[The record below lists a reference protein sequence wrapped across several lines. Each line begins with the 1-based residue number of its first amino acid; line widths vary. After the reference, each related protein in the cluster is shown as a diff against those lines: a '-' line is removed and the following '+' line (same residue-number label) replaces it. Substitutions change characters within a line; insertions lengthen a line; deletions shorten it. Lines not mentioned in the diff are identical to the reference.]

1 MQTEVLFTVGI
12 VVVALVLVLCVVL
25 STWKKVPSD
34 KAAIVTGLGR
44 AKVITGGGMVVIPI
58 LQRIDYITLENISFD
73 VNMQGTLTADA
84 VPIEANGTVVVKIK
98 NDETMIRSAVEQFN
112 CGRTEETKLHIMETA
127 RDVCEGRL
135 REIIADMTAEQL
147 FKDRKTFS
155 ERVKEVAEDQ
165 LSELGLELKSFTIK
179 GIGDQNGYFEALSK
193 PQIAAVKRDAEI
205 AQAEAF
211 KESMIRTSE
220 AKRAGEQAR
229 LEAEARMA
237 ESRKEADIKKLNYER
252 ERQTTQAVSDAAYSI
267 QQNVTMKEIT
277 NAQMD
282 ADVLKEQRTKEVREA
297 EIQIQ
302 IAAEQKNI
310 ELAKRKAERKE
321 AELLET
327 VIKPGEAEKM
337 RVELN
342 AEAQKISM
350 IKQAEAQ
357 AEAKKLDAAAQA
369 EAKKLDAGAQA
380 EAKKLDANAQAEMIK
395 QEGLA
400 RAEVIEKQG
409 LAQAGSV
416 RQLGL
421 AEAEA
426 LEKKAEALAKM
437 NDAGKLQM
445 VIEKLPE
452 IAKSV
457 AEPMSKIGNIT
468 IIGSGSGGQ
477 GGAADVAGYTVG
489 ALKAVNEALK
499 DTIGFDMTELMR
511 ANTFEGRTTQKVS
524 LDINRGDIARLL
536 SPAEETKPAVDT
548 SPQK

>member
-1 MQTEVLFTVGI
+1 MDYLQQILMTAGI
-12 VVVALVLVLCVVL
+12 VIGALLIILIAIF
-25 STWKKVPSD
+25 STWKKVPAD

-44 AKVITGGGMVVIPI
+44 AKVITGGGVVVIPV

-84 VPIEANGTVVVKIK
+84 VPIQANGTVVVKIK
-98 NDETMIRSAVEQFN
+98 NDDAMIRSAVEQFN
-112 CGRTEETKLHIMETA
+112 CGNAEETKLHIMETA

-147 FKDRKTFS
+147 YKDRKTFS
-155 ERVKEVAEDQ
+155 ERVKEVAEEQ
-165 LSELGLELKSFTIK
+165 LAELGLELKSFTIK

-205 AQAEAF
+205 AEAEAL
-211 KESMIRTSE
+211 KESMVKTSE

-237 ESRKEADIKKLNYER
+237 ESKKEADIKKLNYER

-267 QQNVTMKEIT
+267 QQNVTQKEIT
-277 NAQMD
+277 NTEMD
-282 ADVLKEQRTKEVREA
+282 ASVLKEQRAKEVREA

-327 VIKPGEAEKM
+327 VVKPSEAQKM
-337 RVELN
+337 KALLE
-342 AEAQKISM
+342 AEAQKIAL

-369 EAKKLDAGAQA
+369 EAKKLDAQAQA
-380 EAKKLDANAQAEMIK
+380 ERIK
-395 QEGLA
+395 QEGIA
-400 RAEVIEKQG
+400 QAEITQKQG
-409 LAQAGSV
+409 LAQAEAV
-416 RQLGL
+416 RKMGL

-437 NDAGKLQM
+437 DDAGKLQM

-452 IAKSV
+452 IARAV

-468 IIGSGSGGQ
+468 IIGGGGEGD
-477 GGAADVAGYTVG
+477 GGAADVARYTVG
-489 ALKAVNEALK
+489 SLKAVNEALK
-499 DTIGFDMTELMR
+499 DTIGFDMTEVMR
-511 ANTFEGRTTQKVS
+511 ANTFEGKTTRNIKMDVS
-524 LDINRGDIARLL
+524 TPDGKNIALPGGDA
-536 SPAEETKPAVDT
+536 PKAE
-548 SPQK
+548 Q

>member
-1 MQTEVLFTVGI
+1 MEYVITAGI
-12 VVVALVLVLCVVL
+12 IAAVVILILICIL
-25 STWKKVPSD
+25 STWRKVPAD
-34 KAAIVTGLGR
+34 KAAIVTGLGK
-44 AKVITGGGMVVIPI
+44 AKVITGGGVIVIPV
-58 LQRIDYITLENISFD
+58 LQRIDYVTLENMSFD

-98 NDETMIRSAVEQFN
+98 NDQAMIRSAVEQFN
-112 CGRTEETKLHIMETA
+112 CGKESETRQHIVDTA

-147 FKDRKTFS
+147 YKDRKTFS
-155 ERVKEVAEDQ
+155 ERVKEVAEEQ
-165 LSELGLELKSFTIK
+165 LKELGLELKSFTIK

-205 AQAEAF
+205 AQAEAI
-211 KESMIRTSE
+211 KESMIKTSE

-237 ESRKEADIKKLNYER
+237 EAQKEADIKKLNFER
-252 ERQTTQAVSDAAYSI
+252 ERQTTKAVSDAAYSI
-267 QQNVTMKEIT
+267 QQNVTMKDVT
-277 NAQMD
+277 NAEMD
-282 ADVLKEQRTKEVREA
+282 ANVLKEQRAREVREA

-302 IAAEQKNI
+302 IAAEEKNI
-310 ELAKRKAERKE
+310 ELAKKKAERKE

-327 VIKPGEAEKM
+327 VVKP
-337 RVELN
+337 
-342 AEAQKISM
+342 S
-350 IKQAEAQ
+350 QAETARARRAAAAQ
-357 AEAKKLDAAAQA
+357 TVAAILTAAAAAPPRRLDAAAQA
-369 EAKKLDAGAQA
+369 EAKKLDAVAQA
-380 EAKKLDANAQAEMIK
+380 ERIK

-400 RAEVIEKQG
+400 QAEITAKQG
-409 LAQAGSV
+409 EAQAEAV
-416 RQLGL
+416 RQMGL

-452 IAKSV
+452 IAAAV

-468 IIGSGSGGQ
+468 IIGGGSGESGESA
-477 GGAADVAGYTVG
+477 GAADVARYTVG

-499 DTIGFDMTELMR
+499 DTIGFDMTEVMR
-511 ANTFEGRTTQKVS
+511 ANTFEAKTTSKVH
-524 LDINRGDIARLL
+524 LEVDNKTKK
-536 SPAEETKPAVDT
+536 EEEHGTAGEKSET
-548 SPQK
+548 

>member
-1 MQTEVLFTVGI
+1 MPIAITIGI
-12 VVVALVLVLCVVL
+12 VAVAVVLILICIL
-25 STWKKVPSD
+25 STWRKVPAD

-44 AKVITGGGMVVIPI
+44 AKVITGGGVMVIPI
-58 LQRIDYITLENISFD
+58 LQRIDYVTLENMSFD

-98 NDETMIRSAVEQFN
+98 NDEAMIRSAVEQFN
-112 CGRTEETKLHIMETA
+112 CGREEETKSHIVDTA

-147 FKDRKTFS
+147 YKDRKTFS

-165 LSELGLELKSFTIK
+165 LAELGLELKSFTIK
-179 GIGDQNGYFEALSK
+179 GISDQNGYFEALSK

-205 AQAEAF
+205 AEAEAV
-211 KESMIRTSE
+211 KESMIKTSE
-220 AKRAGEQAR
+220 ATRAGEQAR

-237 ESRKEADIKKLNYER
+237 ESKKEADIKKLNFER
-252 ERQTTQAVSDAAYSI
+252 ERQTTQAISDAAYSI
-267 QQNVTMKEIT
+267 QQNVTQKDIT
-277 NAQMD
+277 NAEMD
-282 ADVLKEQRTKEVREA
+282 ANVLKEQRTREVREA

-302 IAAEQKNI
+302 IVAEQKNI
-310 ELAKRKAERKE
+310 ELAKKRAERKE

-327 VIKPGEAEKM
+327 VVKPSEAEKQ
-337 RVELN
+337 RAQLS
-342 AEAQKISM
+342 AEAQKIAAIM
-350 IKQAEAQ
+350 QAQAAAEAKKLDAAAEAEAMKLAAAAE

-369 EAKKLDAGAQA
+369 ER
-380 EAKKLDANAQAEMIK
+380 IK

-400 RAEVIEKQG
+400 QAEITARQG
-409 LAQAGSV
+409 QAQAEAV
-416 RQLGL
+416 KQVGL

-452 IAKSV
+452 IARAV
-457 AEPMSKIGNIT
+457 AEPMSRIGSIS
-468 IIGSGSGGQ
+468 IIGGSGGDGEG
-477 GGAADVAGYTVG
+477 GGAADVARYTAG

-499 DTIGFDMTELMR
+499 DTIGFDMTEVMR
-511 ANTFEGRTTQKVS
+511 AGTFEGKTTRNV
-524 LDINRGDIARLL
+524 NL
-536 SPAEETKPAVDT
+536 SIDGQLPQPGEEQEAGEEG
-548 SPQK
+548 Q

>member
-1 MQTEVLFTVGI
+1 MDYLIVIGIIAAAFI
-12 VVVALVLVLCVVL
+12 VVLIAVF
-25 STWKKVPSD
+25 STWRKVPAD

-44 AKVITGGGMVVIPI
+44 AKVITGGGIMVIPV

-98 NDETMIRSAVEQFN
+98 NDEAMIRSAVEQFN
-112 CGRTEETKLHIMETA
+112 CGKEEQTKQHIMETA

-147 FKDRKTFS
+147 YKDRKTFS
-155 ERVKEVAEDQ
+155 ERVKEVAEEQ
-165 LSELGLELKSFTIK
+165 LSDLGLELKSFTIK

-205 AQAEAF
+205 AQAEAI
-211 KESMIRTSE
+211 KESMIKTSE

-237 ESRKEADIKKLNYER
+237 EAKKEADIKKLNYER

-267 QQNVTMKEIT
+267 QQNVTLKEIT
-277 NAQMD
+277 NTQMD
-282 ADVLKEQRTKEVREA
+282 ANVLKEQRAREVREA

-302 IAAEQKNI
+302 IAAEQKNT
-310 ELAKRKAERKE
+310 ELAQRKAERKE
-321 AELLET
+321 AELMET
-327 VIKPGEAEKM
+327 VIKPSEAEKK
-337 RVELN
+337 RAELS
-342 AEAQKISM
+342 AEAQKIAV
-350 IKQAEAQ
+350 IKQAEAD

-369 EAKKLDAGAQA
+369 EAKKLDAAAQA
-380 EAKKLDANAQAEMIK
+380 ERIK

-400 RAEVIEKQG
+400 QAEVTARQG
-409 LAQAGSV
+409 QAQAEAV
-416 RQLGL
+416 KQMGL

-452 IAKSV
+452 IARAV
-457 AEPMSKIGNIT
+457 ADPMAKIGNIT
-468 IIGSGSGGQ
+468 IIGGGQ
-477 GGAADVAGYTVG
+477 EDGAGAADVARYTAG

-499 DTIGFDMTELMR
+499 DTIGFDMTEVLR
-511 ANTFEGRTTQKVS
+511 AKTFEGQTTQNLR
-524 LDINRGDIARLL
+524 LDISHNER
-536 SPAEETKPAVDT
+536 E
-548 SPQK
+548 

>member
-1 MQTEVLFTVGI
+1 MDYLIVIGIIAAAFI
-12 VVVALVLVLCVVL
+12 VVLIAVF
-25 STWKKVPSD
+25 STWRKVPAD

-44 AKVITGGGMVVIPI
+44 AKVITGGGIMVIPV

-98 NDETMIRSAVEQFN
+98 NDEAMIRSAVEQFN
-112 CGRTEETKLHIMETA
+112 CGKEEQTKQHIMETA

-147 FKDRKTFS
+147 YKDRKTFS
-155 ERVKEVAEDQ
+155 ERVKEVAEEQ
-165 LSELGLELKSFTIK
+165 LSDLGLELKSFTIK

-205 AQAEAF
+205 AQAEAI
-211 KESMIRTSE
+211 KESMIKTSE

-237 ESRKEADIKKLNYER
+237 EAKKEADIKKLNYER

-267 QQNVTMKEIT
+267 QQNVTLKEIT
-277 NAQMD
+277 NTQMD
-282 ADVLKEQRTKEVREA
+282 ANVLKEQRAREVREA

-302 IAAEQKNI
+302 IAAEQKNT
-310 ELAKRKAERKE
+310 ELAQRKAERKE
-321 AELLET
+321 AELMET
-327 VIKPGEAEKM
+327 VIKPSEAEKK
-337 RVELN
+337 RAELS
-342 AEAQKISM
+342 AEAQKIAV
-350 IKQAEAQ
+350 IKQAEAD

-369 EAKKLDAGAQA
+369 EAKKLDAIAQA
-380 EAKKLDANAQAEMIK
+380 EAKKMDAAAQAERIK

-400 RAEVIEKQG
+400 QAEVTQKQG
-409 LAQAGSV
+409 LAQAEAV
-416 RQLGL
+416 KQMGL

-452 IAKSV
+452 IARAV
-457 AEPMSKIGNIT
+457 ADPMAKIGSIT
-468 IIGSGSGGQ
+468 IIGGGQ
-477 GGAADVAGYTVG
+477 EDGAGAADVARYTAG

-499 DTIGFDMTELMR
+499 DTIGFDMTEVLR
-511 ANTFEGRTTQKVS
+511 AKTFEGQTTQNLR
-524 LDINRGDIARLL
+524 LDISHDER
-536 SPAEETKPAVDT
+536 K
-548 SPQK
+548 

>member
-1 MQTEVLFTVGI
+1 MEYVITAGI
-12 VVVALVLVLCVVL
+12 IAAVVILILICIL
-25 STWKKVPSD
+25 STWRKVPAD
-34 KAAIVTGLGR
+34 KAAIVTGLGK
-44 AKVITGGGMVVIPI
+44 AKVITGGGVIVIPV
-58 LQRIDYITLENISFD
+58 LQRIDYVTLENMSFD

-98 NDETMIRSAVEQFN
+98 NDQAMIRSAVEQFN
-112 CGRTEETKLHIMETA
+112 CGKESETRQHIVDTA

-147 FKDRKTFS
+147 YKDRKTFS
-155 ERVKEVAEDQ
+155 ERVKEVAEEQ
-165 LSELGLELKSFTIK
+165 LKELGLELKSFTIK

-205 AQAEAF
+205 AQAEAI
-211 KESMIRTSE
+211 KESMIKTSE

-237 ESRKEADIKKLNYER
+237 EAQKEADIKKLNFER
-252 ERQTTQAVSDAAYSI
+252 ERQTTKAVSDAAYSI
-267 QQNVTMKEIT
+267 QQNVTMKDVT
-277 NAQMD
+277 NAEMD
-282 ADVLKEQRTKEVREA
+282 ANVLKEQRAREVREA

-302 IAAEQKNI
+302 IAAEEKNI
-310 ELAKRKAERKE
+310 ELAKKKAERKE

-327 VIKPGEAEKM
+327 VVKPSQAEKE
-337 RVELN
+337 RARLA
-342 AEAQKISM
+342 AEAQKVAAILT
-350 IKQAEAQ
+350 AEAD
-357 AEAKKLDAAAQA
+357 ARRLDAAAQA
-369 EAKKLDAGAQA
+369 EAKKLDAVAQA
-380 EAKKLDANAQAEMIK
+380 ERIK

-400 RAEVIEKQG
+400 QAEITAKQG
-409 LAQAGSV
+409 EAQAEAV
-416 RQLGL
+416 RQMGL

-452 IAKSV
+452 IAAAV

-468 IIGSGSGGQ
+468 IIGGGSGESGESA
-477 GGAADVAGYTVG
+477 GAADVARYTVG

-499 DTIGFDMTELMR
+499 DTIGFDMTEVMR
-511 ANTFEGRTTQKVS
+511 ANTFEAKTTSKVH
-524 LDINRGDIARLL
+524 LEVDNKTKK
-536 SPAEETKPAVDT
+536 EEEHGTAGEKSET
-548 SPQK
+548 